1 MNPKIWLLA
10 TRPWSFTMTA
20 ISVGVGGALA
30 ALDGAFDLWLFLLTL
45 IGAIFV
51 HGATNLINDYFDYRS
66 GVDRPGAP
74 TTLYRPH
81 PLVAGLISPKA
92 VLYVSWTFY
101 GVAGAIGLFLIWLK
115 GTVLLFF
122 VLIGLLASFFYTASP
137 FKYKYF
143 ALGELSVFLMWGPV
157 MIGGAYFV
165 QRGFVRSE
173 SLLISIPFG
182 VLVALVLLA
191 NNLRD
196 IDYDGSVGIKTLGT
210 LLGQRKTMHLYRGF
224 IILAYLAVV
233 ALIAFNTL
241 SPWGLLVFFSAP
253 LAFSLIRTLQHQIP
267 HDADARTAQLD
278 TAFGLFLILAL
289 ILEKLLPLRPSQP

>member
-1 MNPKIWLLA
+1 MNLKIWLLA

-30 ALDGAFDLWLFLLTL
+30 ALDGAFALGLFFVTLL
-45 IGAIFV
+45 GAVFV
-51 HGATNLINDYFDYRS
+51 HGATNLINDYFDYQS

-81 PLVAGLISPKA
+81 PVVQGLIAPKA
-92 VLYVSWTFY
+92 VLAVSGVLY
-101 GVAGAIGLFLIWLK
+101 GLAGAIGLYLIWLK
-115 GTVLLFF
+115 GLAVLWF
-122 VLIGLLASFFYTASP
+122 VLGGALASLFYTADP

-143 ALGELSVFLMWGPV
+143 ALGELAVFLMWGPV
-157 MIGGAYFV
+157 IVGGTYFV
-165 QRGFVRSE
+165 QKSALSAE
-173 SLLISIPFG
+173 AMLISIPFG

-210 LLGQRKTMHLYRGF
+210 LLGQRTTMHCYQGL
-224 IILAYLAVV
+224 IIAAYLAIA
-233 ALIAFNTL
+233 ALIALKIL

-253 LAFSLIRTLQHQIP
+253 LAFKLITTLQQKIP
-267 HDADARTAQLD
+267 NDADARTAQLD
-278 TAFGLFLILAL
+278 TLFGICLIIAL
-289 ILEKLLPLRPSQP
+289 VLEKLLPLRS

>member
-1 MNPKIWLLA
+1 MNLTIWFLA

-30 ALDGAFDLWLFLLTL
+30 ALNGAFDLWSFLLTL

-51 HGATNLINDYFDYRS
+51 HGATNLINDYFDYRN

-81 PLVAGLISPKA
+81 PLVQGLISPKA
-92 VLYVSWTFY
+92 VLTVSWALY
-101 GVAGAIGLFLIWLK
+101 GLAGVIGLYFVWLK
-115 GTVLLFF
+115 GLGVLWF
-122 VLIGLLASFFYTASP
+122 VLGGALASLFYTADP

-157 MIGGAYFV
+157 IVGGTYFV
-165 QRGFVRSE
+165 QTSAFSTEAV
-173 SLLISIPFG
+173 LISIPFG

-196 IDYDGSVGIKTLGT
+196 IAYDGSVGIKTLGT
-210 LLGQRKTMHLYRGF
+210 LLGQRKTMHLYQGL
-224 IILAYLAVV
+224 IITAYLAIV
-233 ALIAFNTL
+233 ALIALKIL

-253 LAFSLIRTLQHQIP
+253 LAIRLIRTLQHQIP
-267 HDADARTAQLD
+267 NDADARTAQLD
-278 TAFGLFLILAL
+278 TIFGLFLICAL
-289 ILEKLLPLRPSQP
+289 ILEKLLPLQS